1 MYSDIRVGRAVL
13 APVVIGAVVNLPGR
27 SEQGAGSI
35 IAFGR
40 IAGVTVAGDFNGDII
55 SYTGGLGPVTI
66 TNGSFLPG
74 NLIAAYDGNV
84 ESVTITN
91 GNLYGNITSDYNI
104 TAVRVVAGADGIFGD
119 VGVNPFIPGGEA
131 YDALRSK
138 LPPGVAIDATYQG
151 PRLTAGHNLVSFVVT
166 NGSVFEASFH
176 AGRAIAAVSI
186 TGSVGNDTITPGY
199 GSYFTAGASI
209 DAVAIT
215 GGADAAVFLAGVVGL
230 GADNRPGGLGVNA
243 DTLRAGTISIISADR
258 AESRIAGVDTAP
270 TGSRTHRGQP
280 AIRSSPASTAAV
292 AARNGGHGPRV
303 WASPRHR
310 RRAVLVSGTGLPFF
324 NMRSVYA
331 LPSLTCRRPTST
343 TIDGVG
349 IAAHRWRRPAPS
361 PSGASRPSCSPAR
374 ARPSSTSRPRVIS
387 AGRRRRLSVS
397 SSTGVLRLRHH
408 PPPTPWA
415 RYHAGRDRRRLGRLH
430 RRRGHLLVRSS
441 PRGSVVFGGDAGTLA
456 FASLSGGT
464 SRPGVRSVDGDYSAS
479 AARPR
484 ARSRRLPLRRQRHD
498 RGART
503 AGHRGRPRHHHLRRH
518 PPRERA
524 SRGGAIARSPRASAS
539 RGCRPRFIRG
549 ICRRRGLRT
558 PRSWRA

>member
-1 MYSDIRVGRAVL
+1 M
-13 APVVIGAVVNLPGR
+13 
-27 SEQGAGSI
+27 
-35 IAFGR
+35 
-40 IAGVTVAGDFNGDII
+40 TVAGDFNGDII

-243 DTLRAGTISIISADR
+243 DAPAGTIGLDR
-258 AESRIAGVDTAP
+258 HRRIAQNLVLAGVDTSP

-280 AIRSSPASTAAV
+280 AIRRSPASTLAV
-292 AARNGGHGPRV
+292 AARNGGHGPRHLGF
-303 WASPRHR
+303 AFGIAAARFT
-310 RRAVLVSGTGLPFF
+310 VSGTGLPFF

-343 TIDGVG
+343 TIDGGVG
-349 IAAHRWRRPAPS
+349 AGTIAGRRPAPS
-361 PSGASRPSCSPAR
+361 PSAPRRPSCSPAR

-408 PPPTPWA
+408 PGPTPWA

-430 RRRGHLLVRSS
+430 RRRGHLLVRRS
-441 PRGSVVFGGDAGTLA
+441 PRRSVVFGGDAGTLA

-464 SRPGVRSVDGDYSAS
+464 SRLGVRSVDGDYSAS

-498 RGART
+498 REART

-524 SRGGAIARSPRASAS
+524 SRGPLIARSPRASAS